1 MRKAAGPDRLP
12 DAVALQPYA
21 RSCGYRRRN
30 RAPRSGFGG
39 GKVAGGAGRERGRLR
54 HRAGSSARPA
64 IPGFTGYSQSAHRR
78 ARGPRGPRC
87 RRLAARHER
96 DPEGNAMSE
105 TIDKAEAERHRAKMA
120 KRKAVQD
127 AEVAQKTIEKGLL
140 IVHTGTGKGKSTA
153 AFGLAL
159 RMLGR
164 GHRIGVVQFIKGAW
178 HSAERD
184 ALARFG
190 EQVMWH
196 TMGEGFTWETQDRAR
211 DVAAAG
217 RAWSKTREL
226 MADPSLSLII
236 LDELNIALRYDY
248 LDLDAV
254 VAALAA
260 RRPGL
265 HVVVTGRN
273 AKPELIAAADLV
285 TEMTLVKHH
294 FAAGVKAQPGIEF

>member
-1 MRKAAGPDRLP
+1 MS
-12 DAVALQPYA
+12 QPIYQ
-21 RSCGYRRRN
+21 
-30 RAPRSGFGG
+30 
-39 GKVAGGAGRERGRLR
+39 
-54 HRAGSSARPA
+54 
-64 IPGFTGYSQSAHRR
+64 T
-78 ARGPRGPRC
+78 
-87 RRLAARHER
+87 
-96 DPEGNAMSE
+96 
-105 TIDKAEAERHRAKMA
+105 EAERHRAKMA

-127 AEVAQKTIEKGLL
+127 AEVAAKTIEKGLL

-164 GHRIGVVQFIKGAW
+164 GQRVGVVQFIKGAW

-190 EQVMWH
+190 DQLVWH

-211 DVAAAG
+211 DVAAAE
-217 RAWSKTREL
+217 RAWAKACEL
-226 MADPSLSLII
+226 MADPNLAMLI

-248 LDLDAV
+248 LDLAAV
-254 VAALAA
+254 IAALKA
-260 RRPGL
+260 RPLGL
-265 HVVVTGRN
+265 HVVITGRN
-273 AKPELIAAADLV
+273 AKPELVAAADLV

>member
-1 MRKAAGPDRLP
+1 MT
-12 DAVALQPYA
+12 QP
-21 RSCGYRRRN
+21 
-30 RAPRSGFGG
+30 
-39 GKVAGGAGRERGRLR
+39 
-54 HRAGSSARPA
+54 
-64 IPGFTGYSQSAHRR
+64 
-78 ARGPRGPRC
+78 
-87 RRLAARHER
+87 
-96 DPEGNAMSE
+96 
-105 TIDKAEAERHRAKMA
+105 IDQGEAERHRAKMA

-127 AEVAQKTIEKGLL
+127 AEVAAKTIEKGLL

-164 GHRIGVVQFIKGAW
+164 GHRVGVVQFIKGAW

-184 ALARFG
+184 ALARFDD
-190 EQVMWH
+190 QLVWH

-211 DVAAAG
+211 DIAAAE
-217 RAWSKTREL
+217 RAWAKAREL
-226 MADPSLSLII
+226 MADPNLAMLI

-248 LDLDAV
+248 LDLNSV
-254 VAALAA
+254 VATLVA

-285 TEMTLVKHH
+285 TEMMLVKHH
-294 FAAGVKAQPGIEF
+294 FAAGVKAQAGIEY